1 MNYPIK
7 IVAAVVDVHNLT
19 MYQEDGETITIPQG
33 DPRVRALVEK
43 LVPAMDQSVPVYWL
57 TEEDMMGQNHYA
69 TAEKKTGGLV
79 RFFKMAKNKLKE
91 IAELFHAPVENME
104 IGKKP
109 TTAQHTVQS
118 AEMPEPVVEQV
129 AQPVEAPKPIP
140 EEQRPLTKSA
150 AAVAEIMANAK
161 DSSAAQFQAV
171 TKDEVIVAVTEDN
184 TIIPNVE
191 QLAVQMQAVSE
202 GVTSPE
208 GLQRFMT
215 RAASVK
221 RQHSVEDLLRF
232 VEKGELPFA
241 DDGSVLV
248 YKRLKSTGDPDVFV
262 DCHSSKVK
270 QRIGSFVHMAES
282 LVDPNRSRE
291 CSNGLHVARRD
302 YLSSFS
308 GDVTVLAKLAP
319 EDVIAVPHGDAR
331 KLRCRG
337 YHIIARLSDQDAR
350 NVCSDRPLED
360 TDLLANAVAGNH
372 IGITEYVE
380 ITEQMGGGLKVTKV
394 ESAEERAK
402 AEIRAVQSLDHLPGV
417 TEESSKVD
425 ARALA
430 LDLAQKGADKTVIV
444 GVDAATEE
452 VVAVEVVEPV
462 KPADTAQ
469 LRGLADSINEEAKQQ
484 NEPVIKQA
492 IADATTAA
500 PKVRPIDIL
509 VANFVKS
516 QSLADAKLLLMEKR
530 RLKKS
535 WEALGIASPVYT
547 KAIAMA
553 SAEKMTEQSKAAES
567 LPKDK
572 PVNDDKRF
580 PVAKAS
586 PTLRK
591 QAEFKPQPY
600 NLPKE
605 KPVKA
610 VAKPVASKGTKQEQM
625 AKLVEIYNRNPD
637 KANAREIY
645 NLKKES
651 KKSWEVLGVTD
662 KAFIK
667 KIEDRAKL

>member
-109 TTAQHTVQS
+109 ATAQHTVRS

-129 AQPVEAPKPIP
+129 VVQPVEAPKPIP

-282 LVDPNRSRE
+282 LVDPNRHRD

-350 NVCSDRPLED
+350 NVCSDRPLQD

-380 ITEQMGGGLKVTKV
+380 ITQQMGGGLKVTKV

-444 GVDAATEE
+444 GVDTATEE

-462 KPADTAQ
+462 KPTD
-469 LRGLADSINEEAKQQ
+469 
-484 NEPVIKQA
+484 A
-492 IADATTAA
+492 IQPSDL
-500 PKVRPIDIL
+500 PKLRPIDTL

-516 QSLADAKLLLMEKR
+516 QSVADAKLLLMEKR

-535 WEALGIASPVYT
+535 WEALGIASSVYT
-547 KAIAMA
+547 KAIALD
-553 SAEKMTEQSKAAES
+553 SAEKMTEQ
-567 LPKDK
+567 PK
-572 PVNDDKRF
+572 PVKAKQ
-580 PVAKAS
+580 PVI
-586 PTLRK
+586 
-591 QAEFKPQPY
+591 QPQPKEV
-600 NLPKE
+600 LKE

-610 VAKPVASKGTKQEQM
+610 VAKPVASNGTKQEQM
-625 AKLVEIYNRNPD
+625 AKLVEIYKRNPD
-637 KANAREIY
+637 KANAIAIY
-645 NLKKES
+645 RLKQEA

-667 KIEDRAKL
+667 KIEERAKL